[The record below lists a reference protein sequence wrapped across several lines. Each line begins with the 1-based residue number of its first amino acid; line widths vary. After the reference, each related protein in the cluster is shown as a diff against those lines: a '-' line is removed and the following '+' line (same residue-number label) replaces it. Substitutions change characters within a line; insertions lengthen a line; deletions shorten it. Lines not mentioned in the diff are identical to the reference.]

1 MRLRASA
8 SLPAGLALLQERLGA
23 FQTILGGAQER
34 REVALQA
41 DAVLERELQA
51 LDDGLLGVAQRDG
64 RLGGERRGQLAGG
77 LQRLAGGRHALDET
91 DAQGRGGTQR
101 LPRLV
106 GRGKALEMIL
116 TGARIDAA

>member
-51 LDDGLLGVAQRDG
+51 LDDGLLGVAERDG
-64 RLGGERRGQLAGG
+64 RLGGERRGQLARKTVGTWG
-77 LQRLAGGRHALDET
+77 AVNSRMSAPAENALSPAPVT
-91 DAQGRGGTQR
+91 TTTRTLSSVTRPSKQA
-101 LPRLV
+101 
-106 GRGKALEMIL
+106 
-116 TGARIDAA
+116 